1 MFNYI
6 LIYLLIFSA
15 GSGDIDDR
23 FSYSLLCTQVLVSKE
38 SKEALIIF
46 TSQIE
51 GTQDSHDSTA
61 ISFSLRKFYSHHPLV
76 AGEEKRLQHNDK
88 LKNKFM
94 RQFKNSIKK
103 LKKSR

>member
-1 MFNYI
+1 MLVVVI
-6 LIYLLIFSA
+6 LTIV
-15 GSGDIDDR
+15 

-38 SKEALIIF
+38 SKEALIVF

-51 GTQDSHDSTA
+51 DIQDVSHGSTA